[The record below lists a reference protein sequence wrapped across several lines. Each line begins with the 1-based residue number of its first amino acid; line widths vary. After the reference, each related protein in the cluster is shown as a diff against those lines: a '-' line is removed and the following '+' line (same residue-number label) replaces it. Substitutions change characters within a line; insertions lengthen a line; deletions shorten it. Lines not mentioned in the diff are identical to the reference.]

1 MNLLDFLLLIPKHVW
16 CNSRPMWTYV
26 NKCVTFYHPLKQQL
40 AGWGHIEPQVC
51 GCSAPLRPS
60 VPNCG
65 CWSVMEAEPGLK
77 HAGIQFQGL
86 PPDTT
91 IVWFI
96 QHTQPPVC
104 LLGVLEEVFSTS
116 FWPVKTQ
123 GFLIAPH
130 NINTQL
136 QYLSWKLPWAW
147 YSTVHA
153 KISFSFSWVLWSQG
167 SELMKKKKL
176 LEARL
181 PFLFLYCWFSVW
193 GQFCLFIGSGSGQ
206 VYLVTGR
213 VQTFVLRIVCQC
225 VNFAQLVCSVLW
237 HTSQAQ
243 LFHMLVEI
251 GLWTIRE

>member
-1 MNLLDFLLLIPKHVW
+1 MCYILSPFEA
-16 CNSRPMWTYV
+16 T
-26 NKCVTFYHPLKQQL
+26 
-40 AGWGHIEPQVC
+40 AGW
-51 GCSAPLRPS
+51 LRPHWTPGLWVQCPSTPLSAKLWVLISDGSGAWVEACWDS
-60 VPNCG
+60 VPGSPTGHHHCVIHSTHPATCVPARSPG
-65 CWSVMEAEPGLK
+65 RSVF
-77 HAGIQFQGL
+77 HF
-86 PPDTT
+86 
-91 IVWFI
+91 
-96 QHTQPPVC
+96 
-104 LLGVLEEVFSTS
+104 